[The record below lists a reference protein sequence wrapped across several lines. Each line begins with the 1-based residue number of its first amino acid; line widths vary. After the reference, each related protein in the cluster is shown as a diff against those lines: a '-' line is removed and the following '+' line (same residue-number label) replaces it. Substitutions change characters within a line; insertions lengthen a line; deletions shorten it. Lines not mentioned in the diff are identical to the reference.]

1 MKQIAKTATMPLA
14 WVIFVSLVFWF
25 NLSVHAQARE
35 VQYACTDQTVLAVTF
50 SVPGASPAFARL
62 AITGMLA
69 DIVLPQVISADG
81 GRYANEDLEFWI
93 KGNSAQLTRDGGSI
107 TICPVH

>member
-14 WVIFVSLVFWF
+14 RVILVSLVFWL

-35 VQYACTDQTVLAVTF
+35 VQYTCTDKTVLAVTF

-62 AITGMLA
+62 VITGTPA
-69 DIVLPQVISADG
+69 DIVLPQVLSADG
-81 GRYANEDLEFWI
+81 GRYANEDLEFWV
-93 KGNSAQLTRDGGSI
+93 KGSSAQLTRDGGPV
-107 TICPVH
+107 TICQVQ